1 MDSYMKVNADSKAGV
16 ALRKNPYFPFSDD
29 VLLFIENGTKI
40 LVFDNIITTDPFGD
54 SIYVKVRLE
63 SGKEGFI
70 LRDALEAV

>member
-1 MDSYMKVNADSKAGV
+1 MDSYMKVHADSKAGV

-29 VLLFIENGTKI
+29 ILLFVENGTKV

-70 LRDALEAV
+70 LRYALEAV